1 MTSKELIADANALMN
16 LEMMDA
22 VVGGTDSSASV
33 QGCFKGC
40 SPSCISG
47 CSISG
52 SIKKPHKKTRKPKK
66 AVYNKNY

>member
-1 MTSKELIADANALMN
+1 MTAKELKADANALMN

-22 VVGGTDSSASV
+22 VVGGAGSNSSV
-33 QGCFKGC
+33 KGCFNGC
-40 SPSCISG
+40 RPSCMSG

-52 SIKKPHKKTRKPKK
+52 SIKKPSKKAKKPKK